1 MGIVELPQG
10 RVPHVAVVA
19 GSPGAGGSGVGL
31 GSVGG
36 VGGVSGGRRRRAR
49 VQGGVP
55 ALGLWVLRVLVAV
68 GLAVVI
74 GYLPYHLYLRSGLS
88 LFMAQRA
95 ELERLEQQNR
105 ELRGRNT
112 ELRLQLSRIQ
122 EDDGEIER
130 VARDE
135 LGLVRAGELVFK
147 VE

>member
-1 MGIVELPQG
+1 
-10 RVPHVAVVA
+10 
-19 GSPGAGGSGVGL
+19 
-31 GSVGG
+31 
-36 VGGVSGGRRRRAR
+36 
-49 VQGGVP
+49 
-55 ALGLWVLRVLVAV
+55 LGLWLLRLLVAA
-68 GLAVVI
+68 GLAVLI

-88 LFMAQRA
+88 HFIAQRA

-105 ELRGRNT
+105 DLRAVNT

-135 LGLVRAGELVFK
+135 LGLLRAGELVFK